1 MLIQRWDPFRE
12 LRHMEDTVDRL
23 WRGLGPRAG
32 DRTSDV
38 ESWGIPLDVIREGDN
53 VVVHASIPGV
63 KAEDLSVTIEDN
75 ILTITG
81 KAETEEERTEGT
93 YLIRERRTGSFH
105 RSLRLPESVDSDKAE
120 TSYEA
125 GVLTI
130 TLPKIEA
137 RKAKQLTV
145 EVKDGN
151 GKAVEAAA

>member
-1 MLIQRWDPFRE
+1 
-12 LRHMEDTVDRL
+12 MEDTVDRL
-23 WRGLGPRAG
+23 WRGQGPRAG

-75 ILTITG
+75 VLTITG
-81 KAETEEERTEGT
+81 KAETEERTDGI

-105 RSLRLPESVDSDKAE
+105 RSLRLSESIDSDKAE
-120 TSYEA
+120 TTYEA

-137 RKAKQLTV
+137 KKAKQLTV

-151 GKAVEAAA
+151 GKALEHAV